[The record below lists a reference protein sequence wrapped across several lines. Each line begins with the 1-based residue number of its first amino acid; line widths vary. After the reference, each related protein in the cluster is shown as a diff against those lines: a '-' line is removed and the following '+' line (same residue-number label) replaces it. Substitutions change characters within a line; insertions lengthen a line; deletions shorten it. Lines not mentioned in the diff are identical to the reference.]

1 MDEIFT
7 SQEQEQEI
15 QPYIWTEEPDVIQE
29 EPEPEQIQEEQ
40 EPEPIQLEQ
49 EIFTSSELMTLNEEI
64 EQIPEEILPEQTQPI
79 PEELPQEQKIVEEP
93 IQQAPSSTGLEQIE
107 NLEIQ
112 KQILETLKKIEEN
125 GAPSS
130 ESETEAPVIEEA
142 TETTT
147 DVLQVI
153 RSDLSEMQKL
163 QKISVKDQQ
172 TIGLVQT
179 GTITILL
186 GAIVIWLFLGRIR

>member
-1 MDEIFT
+1 MEEIFT
-7 SQEQEQEI
+7 SQVQEQEI
-15 QPYIWTEEPDVIQE
+15 QPYIWIEEPEEIQA
-29 EPEPEQIQEEQ
+29 EPEPEEIQA
-40 EPEPIQLEQ
+40 EPEPDPIQIEQ
-49 EIFTSSELMTLNEEI
+49 EIFTSSELMTLDEEI
-64 EQIPEEILPEQTQPI
+64 EQIPEEILPEQAQPI
-79 PEELPQEQKIVEEP
+79 PEEISQEQNIVEES
-93 IQQAPSSTGLEQIE
+93 IQQTPSSTGLEQIE

-130 ESETEAPVIEEA
+130 ESETETPVIEEA

-147 DVLQVI
+147 DVLQAI